1 MKIGIA
7 ALLLAYVL
15 SQFYRAFLAVLSPA
29 LGADLGAAPA
39 DLAFASGVWFLTF
52 AAMQVPV
59 GAALDRV
66 GPRRTTALVLAIG
79 GGGGA
84 LLFALAQSPLQITLA
99 MALIGVGCS
108 PILMASYYI
117 FARVYPAALFGT
129 LAGATVGF
137 GSLGNI
143 AGSVPL
149 AWAVQ
154 VLGWRATM
162 AVLAGLSLMV
172 AGLVLALV
180 RDPVPSPRA
189 AEGKGASVLDVLAIR
204 ALWPIFAMMFVAYAP
219 AAAIRG
225 LWAGPYLGQVH
236 GADAA
241 GIGRGTLIM
250 ALAMI
255 AGSLAY
261 GPLERWMG
269 TRKWVIFGGNLLT
282 ALACLALAAWPQQG
296 LWTGTLLL
304 AAVGMFGATFAL
316 VLAHARAFVPPH
328 LIGRGITLINLFS
341 ILGAATAQFATGP
354 LFAAVRA
361 ADADPAAPFTAIF
374 LGIGLAILGGLAVYL
389 LARDRTD

>member
-1 MKIGIA
+1 MKVGIA

-29 LGADLGAAPA
+29 LAADLGATPE
-39 DLAFASGVWFLTF
+39 DLAFASGLWFLTF

-66 GPRRTTALVLAIG
+66 GPRRTAAVLLALG

-84 LLFALAQSPLQITLA
+84 VLFALAQSPLQITLA

-108 PILMASYYI
+108 PVLMASYYI
-117 FARVYPAALFGT
+117 FARIYPAALFGT

-149 AWAVQ
+149 AWAVEA
-154 VLGWRATM
+154 LGWRATM
-162 AVLAGLSLMV
+162 AGLAGLSVLV

-180 RDPVPSPRA
+180 RDPAPSPRGA
-189 AEGKGASVLDVLAIR
+189 AQGGSVLDVLAIR
-204 ALWPIFAMMFVAYAP
+204 ALWPVFALMFVAYAP

-225 LWAGPYLGQVH
+225 LWAGPYLGQVF
-236 GADAA
+236 GADAT

-261 GPLERWMG
+261 GPLERLFR
-269 TRKWVIFGGNLLT
+269 TRKWIIFGGNLLT
-282 ALACLALAAWPQQG
+282 ALACLTLALWPQQG
-296 LWTGTLLL
+296 FWTGTLLL
-304 AAVGMFGATFAL
+304 AAIGLFGATFAL
-316 VLAHARAFVPPH
+316 VVAHARAFVPPH

-341 ILGAATAQFATGP
+341 ILGVAAAQFATGP
-354 LFAAVRA
+354 LFAAVQA
-361 ADADPAAPFTAIF
+361 ANPDPAAAFSAIF
-374 LGIGLAILGGLAVYL
+374 LGFGLSILAGLVLYL
-389 LARDRTD
+389 GARDRID